1 MKKQR
6 LKTKP
11 ISGSSEVTQEAQ
23 IGPAVLQLV
32 RCFLQQKPYL
42 IEDTLEIN
50 HLWKS
55 LEDHGL
61 GGLAGKMALQGQI
74 NNSHLKELAEA
85 RYMTNLLNNERVNR
99 VVNRLADRCIHER
112 IPVSM
117 LKGPA
122 LMHQAYQD
130 QGLRGFGDIDLFFES
145 RSDLLK
151 ISHSL
156 PLQKHH
162 DKGRSSL
169 MHRLRNPGK
178 LDIVVDGIEIEMMN
192 VPSLPT
198 DGMQNTLQWNH
209 PYAIPDSPDSI
220 YNPDPSFHFVF
231 LVLHMLIN
239 HLCARLIWFVDL
251 VVLYREQQSRI
262 NWSWVEQEFERLQMK
277 KVASAIISFCQ
288 QELDADLPSFKSSQ
302 SEWNDP
308 FIDYMLLPD
317 TILSRCLGIQYAS
330 HQRKQLLALVNT
342 AGFYLNGDPQNWK
355 EMNSLASQHITHRFL
370 YMVNA
375 QWKPLARLCTPLSC
389 LLVWPFARLSIYHF
403 QKLSGRA
410 NTKYNTQ
417 PCVNE

>member
-6 LKTKP
+6 LKTKCNT
-11 ISGSSEVTQEAQ
+11 GSTEVTQEADIRQ
-23 IGPAVLQLV
+23 AVLQLV
-32 RCFLQQKPYL
+32 QCFLHEKPFL
-42 IEDTLEIN
+42 IEDTLDVN
-50 HLWKS
+50 HFWKS
-55 LEDHGL
+55 LEEHGL
-61 GGLAGKMALQGQI
+61 GGLAGKMAMQGQI
-74 NNSHLKELAEA
+74 NNTNLKQLAEA
-85 RYMTNLLNNERVNR
+85 RYMSNLLNNERVNR
-99 VVNRLADRCIHER
+99 VVNRVADICIKEN
-112 IPVSM
+112 ISVSM

-122 LMHQAYQD
+122 LMQQAYRD

-145 RSDLLK
+145 RADLLK
-151 ISHSL
+151 ITKSL

-209 PYAIPDSPDSI
+209 PYEVPDSEDSI

-251 VVLYREQQSRI
+251 IILYREQQSRI

-277 KVASAIISFCQ
+277 NVASAIIRFCQ
-288 QELDADLPSFKSSQ
+288 QILDPDFHTFKSSQ
-302 SEWNDP
+302 TAWNTP
-308 FIDYMLLPD
+308 FVDYMLQPD
-317 TILSRCLGIQYAS
+317 TILSRRLGIQYAS
-330 HQRKQLLALVNT
+330 HQRKRLLALLNT
-342 AGFYLNGDPQNWK
+342 AGFYLNGDPQHWK
-355 EMNSLASQHITHRFL
+355 EMNSLASQHITNRFL
-370 YMVNA
+370 YMINA
-375 QWKPLARLCTPLSC
+375 QYLPLARLCSPVSY

-403 QKLSGRA
+403 QKVSARP

-417 PCVNE
+417 TCVNE